1 MSPLANGKISFL
13 DQYSS
18 KSNFAEAYRTL
29 RTNVLFSI
37 MNRENFSLLVTSS
50 GQGEGKSST
59 VANLGYTLAGAG
71 KPVLMIDADMRKPS
85 LSYLC
90 ENKKSTGLTG
100 LLAETFSKDIH
111 DGRLEELDVQDLI
124 RLIGLRKS
132 TGKLSLSENG
142 DVVDIFFIRGE
153 MVDLS
158 WPTRPEEQR
167 LASLL
172 IRNDIL
178 SKAQAEQAL
187 TRQKHTGQKLGFT
200 LLSVGLVKREDL
212 TVYLTIQ
219 MVEGLRLALQF
230 KNGRYS
236 FHEFPS
242 DDLERPSFDPVD
254 YSKIYKQ
261 IIIGEEK
268 LPYLESRIQDA
279 VIKTPVPNLHLLP
292 VGKIPPNPSEFLASE
307 WMTFL
312 IAHLRKRFPIILFD
326 TPPLLVASDALI
338 LAPHADGV
346 VLVIKS
352 GEVDRNLI
360 SKAVDQLRLSKA
372 NLLGVVLNRINVKEN
387 GYYKQY
393 YKYYSKYYGEED

>member
-13 DQYSS
+13 DQYSP

-37 MNRENFSLLVTSS
+37 MNRENFTLLVTSS

-85 LSYLC
+85 LSYLY
-90 ENKKSTGLTG
+90 ENKGSTGLTG
-100 LLAETFSKDIH
+100 LLAETFSKELH
-111 DGRLEELDVQDLI
+111 DGQLEDLDVQDLI

-142 DVVDIFFIRGE
+142 EIVDIFFIRGE
-153 MVDLS
+153 MVDLN
-158 WPTRPEEQR
+158 WPTRPEEQK

-230 KNGRYS
+230 KNGRYA
-236 FHEFPS
+236 FHEYSS
-242 DDLERPSFDPVD
+242 DDLERSSFDPVD
-254 YSKIYKQ
+254 FSKIYKQ
-261 IIIGEEK
+261 ILIGEEK
-268 LPYLESRIQDA
+268 LPYLESRIQGA
-279 VIKTPVPNLHLLP
+279 IIKTSVPNLHLLP

-312 IAHLRKRFPIILFD
+312 IGHLRKRFPVILFD